1 MRDFRSRRD
10 ERNEDAVTAQH
21 PVSAAMAAAAAA
33 GPQGSYVMS
42 FDMPAQEVTAAAALA
57 RSQLPTLMAECGRL
71 NASWRRVRGKKGSRV
86 KLWEKGGDA
95 IADAA
100 AMAMATREERGR
112 SGAGTGTGTGGSRLT
127 LRRKSFPA
135 VRTSSFRSRASTAHD
150 DCLGGAFLDV
160 SAASYAVR
168 SSVTVPAPLEMV
180 LQAIDCSVATAYRSL
195 TKVLYESLVA
205 DTSVLF
211 HTPIGT
217 AAAESLAVRWLAC
230 KCSAPLV
237 SDCDLCLLEYTKRQ
251 SIDELAATGAAAAW
265 SNQEDVGVRAAASVD
280 GLRHRDVQ
288 PAAYKVLRS
297 METKFCPE
305 LRDSHHHL
313 VRCQVPLGGF
323 LLYRTDCSE
332 TTDVVFFMSVTQA
345 SRPSGW
351 RSNQFLS
358 SDDRQFRAIQQVLQQ
373 LALGIGRLIN
383 AVDAYR
389 MSLQMDALRTTRWI
403 ENSDRAECVV
413 CYRRFHPLTRRR
425 HHCRLCGDVICRDCS
440 VHKDADLPTIG
451 PTTLRICKLCN
462 VQHFG
467 RSSPLASI
475 AIELKHHQSQ
485 TTPPPQRTPTPAHAL
500 PNDQRRQSLTTPSSS
515 SDTSSHDS
523 TALPA
528 SRPPSF
534 IDTRRR
540 SLEQQAVSCPKASIL
555 SGAPRF
561 PGARGDDNAATS
573 HHNAMASPL
582 RSPSRRWSKVLPTA
596 ATRATAAAASP
607 SSRPP
612 HVHFASPAAPSSC
625 SKVAQQSPLK
635 KFSASLR
642 GQRALNSP
650 QPQPTRQRQFFGDP
664 SPNSP
669 VRPSRR
675 LTVPEAQ
682 RRQRNGA
689 GAGLRDNQASNNADQ
704 DDDDDDEDDNVGTRR
719 FGRLS
724 PQRKLKLGRME
735 PFEDLLLS
743 LCQQATRVTDSGY
756 AAVSVFLSDTET
768 QHFLA
773 ARDARKLLRVAP
785 NMRCCEPVLLSL
797 RPVATRNALHCVVGD
812 CDLSTLPVVRGPQQ
826 ARFYAGVP
834 LVDSTRRLLGAIVVF
849 DARFLDNEKDV
860 DGRLSR
866 LQQLTTD
873 AMAKIE
879 ARHTDTALKSF
890 MDSPLVRQSEPSLP
904 SRSRAES
911 ASGASYD
918 LEVDDEVWGVTV
930 APLPMPMAGAAHPVP
945 SPQENAEYY
954 KRQMYRL
961 VQQAHETQGQ
971 VLHTAA
977 AMKLQGVS
985 I

>member
-1 MRDFRSRRD
+1 MRDLRSRRD
-10 ERNEDAVTAQH
+10 ERNEDAARQ
-21 PVSAAMAAAAAA
+21 PLSAAMAAAAAA

-42 FDMPAQEVTAAAALA
+42 FDMPPQEVTAAAALA

-86 KLWEKGGDA
+86 KLWEKESDA
-95 IADAA
+95 LSGAVAA
-100 AMAMATREERGR
+100 ATAPDERGR
-112 SGAGTGTGTGGSRLT
+112 SGTGGSRLT

-150 DCLGGAFLDV
+150 DCLGGALFDV
-160 SAASYAVR
+160 SSASYAVR
-168 SSVTVPAPLEMV
+168 SSVTVPAPLEVV
-180 LQAIDCSVATAYRSL
+180 LQAIDCSIATAYRSL
-195 TKVLYESLVA
+195 TKVLYESLVS

-211 HTPIGT
+211 HTPIG
-217 AAAESLAVRWLAC
+217 ASAAESLAVRWLAC

-237 SDCDLCLLEYTKRQ
+237 SDCDFCLLEYTKRQ

-265 SNQEDVGVRAAASVD
+265 SNQEDAARAASSVD

-288 PAAYKVLRS
+288 PAAFKVLRS

-313 VRCQVPLGGF
+313 VRSRVPLGGF
-323 LLYRTDCSE
+323 LLYRTESSE
-332 TTDVVFFMSVTQA
+332 TTDVVFFMSVIHTA
-345 SRPSGW
+345 RGGSW
-351 RSNQFLS
+351 RSHQFLS

-389 MSLQMDALRTTRWI
+389 MSLQMEALRTTRWI

-440 VHKDADLPTIG
+440 IHKDADLPTIG

-475 AIELKHHQSQ
+475 AVELKQHQQ
-485 TTPPPQRTPTPAHAL
+485 TPQHAHEERSAAL
-500 PNDQRRQSLTTPSSS
+500 GQRRQSLTTPSSS
-515 SDTSSHDS
+515 SNNSSEDRS
-523 TALPA
+523 QTVAA

-534 IDTRRR
+534 VDTRRR
-540 SLEQQAVSCPKASIL
+540 SLEQQAVSCPKAGIL

-561 PGARGDDNAATS
+561 PGTHADSTGAGAS
-573 HHNAMASPL
+573 HVLASPM
-582 RSPSRRWSKVLPTA
+582 RSPSRRWSKVLPVA
-596 ATRATAAAASP
+596 ARAAAAEGSPSP
-607 SSRPP
+607 SSPFSRAPP
-612 HVHFASPAAPSSC
+612 ARFASPAAPSSC
-625 SKVAQQSPLK
+625 SKAAQQSPIN
-635 KFSASLR
+635 KFSMSMR
-642 GQRALNSP
+642 DPRAMGSP
-650 QPQPTRQRQFFGDP
+650 QPARHRQFFGD
-664 SPNSP
+664 SNPNSP

-682 RRQRNGA
+682 QRQRAGSGA
-689 GAGLRDNQASNNADQ
+689 GAGSGSGDNQI
-704 DDDDDDEDDNVGTRR
+704 DDNESGTRR
-719 FGRLS
+719 FAARTS
-724 PQRKLKLGRME
+724 PQRKLKLGRVE
-735 PFEDLLLS
+735 PFEDLLLA
-743 LCQQATRVTDSGY
+743 LCQQATRATDSAF
-756 AAVSVFLSDTET
+756 AAVSVFLSDSEM
-768 QHFLA
+768 QHLVA
-773 ARDARKLLRVAP
+773 PRDARKLLRVAP
-785 NMRCCEPVLLSL
+785 NMKCCEPVLQSL
-797 RPVATRNALHCVVGD
+797 RPVATRDAHGLVVDG
-812 CDLSTLPVVRGPQQ
+812 CELSTLPIVRGPQQ
-826 ARFYAGVP
+826 TRFYAGVP
-834 LVDSTRRLLGAIVVF
+834 LVDSTRRLLGAVAVF
-849 DARFLDNEKDV
+849 DARFLSSEKDV
-860 DGRLSR
+860 ESR
-866 LQQLTTD
+866 LAWLQVLAAD
-873 AMAKIE
+873 AMSKIE

-890 MDSPLVRQSEPSLP
+890 MDSPLVRQSEPSLA
-904 SRSRAES
+904 SRARAES

-918 LEVDDEVWGVTV
+918 LEVDDEQWGVTV
-930 APLPMPMAGAAHPVP
+930 APMPLPAAGAGHAA
-945 SPQENAEYY
+945 SPHENAEYY